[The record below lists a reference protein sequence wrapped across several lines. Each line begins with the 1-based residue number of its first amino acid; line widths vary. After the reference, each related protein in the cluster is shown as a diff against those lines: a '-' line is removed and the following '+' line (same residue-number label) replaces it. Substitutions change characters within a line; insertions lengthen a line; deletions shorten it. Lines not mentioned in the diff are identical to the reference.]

1 MLYYIHNLATKAAH
15 NMLTT
20 KQLARNIFLTQCSTT
35 NTLFVH
41 SAKVKT
47 KNVSKQTAYVVQQ
60 QFVKQQFAQL
70 ASVYNLN
77 AHTRKAASKLAN
89 MFKAVV

>member
-1 MLYYIHNLATKAAH
+1 
-15 NMLTT
+15 MLTT
-20 KQLARNIFLTQCSTT
+20 KQIARNVFLTQCSTT
-35 NTLFVH
+35 NTLFAH

-47 KNVSKQTAYVVQQ
+47 RNVSKQTAYVIQQ

-77 AHTRKAASKLAN
+77 AHTREAASKLAR
-89 MFKAVV
+89 MFKTVV